1 MKIRLLLVACL
12 VVITSA
18 VCFAQSAVMRDTVQ
32 TSDNNFE
39 AVKSPVFPSGRTILA
54 DMRTNSPAMYS
65 QYRSAK
71 KKQRTGIILTGAG
84 GGVFVMGAIFSAI
97 PDTEQGNASVSVF
110 GIKIGDINIDGNNSG
125 LRTAGTVMMVGGAAC
140 LAVGLPVMITGGKK
154 KKQIFQDFKNQ
165 YYSSQQPLPYFQ
177 MNISPNRVGI
187 AYVF

>member
-84 GGVFVMGAIFSAI
+84 GGVLVMGAIFSVI
-97 PDTEQGNASVSVF
+97 PDAEQGNASVSVF
-110 GIKIGDINIDGNNSG
+110 GIKIGDMNIDGDNSG

-140 LAVGLPVMITGGKK
+140 LSVGLPVMITGGKR
-154 KKQIFQDFKNQ
+154 KKQTFRDFRNQ
-165 YYSSQQPLPYFQ
+165 YYLSEQPLPYFQ
-177 MNISPNRVGI
+177 MNIYPNRVGI